1 MGSKNIIKRLS
12 TLLYSA
18 LLINLGII
26 EMSFGELQESNPGP
40 IGEKR

>member
-1 MGSKNIIKRLS
+1 MISGQCIATALLGNIQD
-12 TLLYSA
+12 
-18 LLINLGII
+18 LINLGII